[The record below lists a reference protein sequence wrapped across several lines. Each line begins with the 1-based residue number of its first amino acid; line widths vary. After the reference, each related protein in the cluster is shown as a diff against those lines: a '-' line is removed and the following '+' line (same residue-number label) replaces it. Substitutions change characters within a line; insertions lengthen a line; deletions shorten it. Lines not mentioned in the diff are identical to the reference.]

1 MFPEPLENLHSL
13 FVRNKIMGAYHVF
26 SLHCVGG
33 NASFPFS
40 CVERLWER
48 NTPASLRLLLEEEE
62 FIGSFSQEWAH
73 A

>member
-1 MFPEPLENLHSL
+1 
-13 FVRNKIMGAYHVF
+13 MGAYHVF

-62 FIGSFSQEWAH
+62 FIGPFSQEWAH